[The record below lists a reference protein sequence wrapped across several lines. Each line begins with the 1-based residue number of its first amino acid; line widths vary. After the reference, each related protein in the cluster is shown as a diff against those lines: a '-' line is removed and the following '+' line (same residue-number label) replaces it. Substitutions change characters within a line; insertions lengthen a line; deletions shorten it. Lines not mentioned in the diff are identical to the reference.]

1 MGDAA
6 AEEDKGGDD
15 IFAEEPDL
23 GDSEILQSSKE
34 LHTYLGNLEA
44 LDLRVRAAVG
54 PHGPVG
60 VRHDAWG
67 AHPHCRAACRPACR
81 PTTS

>member
-44 LDLRVRAAVG
+44 LDLRVRAAIARTAGCGTPLHAAGTSSFNTVNHL
-54 PHGPVG
+54 P
-60 VRHDAWG
+60 
-67 AHPHCRAACRPACR
+67 CRL
-81 PTTS
+81 TTS